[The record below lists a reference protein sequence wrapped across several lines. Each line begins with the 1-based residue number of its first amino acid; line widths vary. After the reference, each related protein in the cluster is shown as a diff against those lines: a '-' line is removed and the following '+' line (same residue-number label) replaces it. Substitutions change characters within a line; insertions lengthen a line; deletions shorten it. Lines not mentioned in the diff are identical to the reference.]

1 MLSTLPPGRTAL
13 AVLFASVLGS
23 MPLGVAAAAE
33 PGPSNAAAAATT
45 VRLVVRYGDG
55 VETHFVALPWKK
67 GMTVLDALAAAQKHR
82 HGITFVQRGKGTS
95 ALVTQIGDVK
105 NEGTGKNWI
114 FSVND
119 KTADVGAGGYEL
131 KAGDAILW
139 KFSEYDYNSKQ

>member
-13 AVLFASVLGS
+13 PVLVALVLWS
-23 MPLGVAAAAE
+23 MPLGVASAAE
-33 PGPSNAAAAATT
+33 PASPNAAATATT

-55 VETHFVALPWKK
+55 VETHFTALPWKK
-67 GMTVLDALAAAQKHR
+67 GMTVLDALAASQKHR
-82 HGITFVQRGKGTS
+82 HGITFVQRGKGTTT
-95 ALVTQIGDVK
+95 LVTQIGDVK
-105 NEGTGKNWI
+105 NEGAGKNWI

-139 KFSEYDYNSKQ
+139 KFAEYDYNSDQ